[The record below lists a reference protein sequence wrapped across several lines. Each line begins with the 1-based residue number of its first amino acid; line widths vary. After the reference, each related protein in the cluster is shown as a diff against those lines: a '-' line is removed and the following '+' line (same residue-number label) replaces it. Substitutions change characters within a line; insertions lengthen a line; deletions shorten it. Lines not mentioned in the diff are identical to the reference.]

1 MRRISKKSN
10 MKICKLCGVEFEIP
24 NKDRQYFEI
33 HGVSYPRYCRLCSWK
48 RKLSFQNEYQVYK
61 RKCDATG
68 KTMISVYKEG
78 TPFPVYEKEYWT
90 GGEWELPQADYDEN
104 KPFFEQYFEFSKR
117 VPRPS
122 TNRVGA
128 ENSEYAH
135 LIFDSKSC
143 YLSFQVFQS
152 EKLIGCY
159 RAVRMLDSANS
170 FFCIESELLCECVNC
185 AKCYNLKFSEDCEN
199 CSDGAFL
206 YDCKGCRNC
215 FMCWN
220 LRNKEYYFMNEKYS
234 KEEYEKKIAQYDL
247 GLLEGQKK
255 AKKDFDDLRERFIA
269 KALHAINCENCYGD
283 YLVGC
288 KDCSEIYFSD
298 GCRDSKNVLRGTEDI
313 NSFDAVVGGK
323 IELCYNL
330 LQPGWCYKCAF
341 TMNCNRCNEMYLSE
355 SCEDLSECLG
365 CISLKRGKFCIF
377 NKRYAE
383 EEYHRL
389 KDKIFAELREA
400 NEFER
405 FFDPSLSPFKYEE
418 TIADLYFPEV
428 RDSRLRGNGTE
439 RARDAVVE
447 KCMCC
452 ERGLSFSEAEKK
464 FYEKIGL
471 ALPDKCFY
479 CRIMTLA
486 RPYSVVEMKTCKC
499 ANCEDE
505 IITGKSER
513 VYKKIYCEK
522 CYLKAVY

>member
-1 MRRISKKSN
+1 
-10 MKICKLCGVEFEIP
+10 
-24 NKDRQYFEI
+24 
-33 HGVSYPRYCRLCSWK
+33 
-48 RKLSFQNEYQVYK
+48 
-61 RKCDATG
+61 
-68 KTMISVYKEG
+68 
-78 TPFPVYEKEYWT
+78 
-90 GGEWELPQADYDEN
+90 
-104 KPFFEQYFEFSKR
+104 
-117 VPRPS
+117 
-122 TNRVGA
+122 
-128 ENSEYAH
+128 
-135 LIFDSKSC
+135 
-143 YLSFQVFQS
+143 
-152 EKLIGCY
+152 
-159 RAVRMLDSANS
+159 
-170 FFCIESELLCECVNC
+170 
-185 AKCYNLKFSEDCEN
+185 
-199 CSDGAFL
+199 
-206 YDCKGCRNC
+206 
-215 FMCWN
+215 MCWN